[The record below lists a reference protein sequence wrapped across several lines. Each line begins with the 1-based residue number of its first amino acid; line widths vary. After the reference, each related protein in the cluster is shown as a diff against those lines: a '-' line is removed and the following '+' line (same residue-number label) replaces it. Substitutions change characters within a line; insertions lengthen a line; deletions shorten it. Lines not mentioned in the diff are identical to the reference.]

1 MNEPILKVVSVLLI
15 RDESVLLVRHINSKH
30 IENIYGHPGGKLE
43 AGETE
48 AEAAKREIQEET
60 ALVTTLADLREL
72 PTLWTGD
79 VTFKNGN
86 VRTCAM
92 RVFLC
97 RHYEGEIRGTKKEA
111 PAWVPLSEVSKLPLL
126 PNVEKAI
133 REALRLKVP

>member
-1 MNEPILKVVSVLLI
+1 MDADVLSVVAILILK
-15 RDESVLLVRHINSKH
+15 DGHVLLVRHINSKH
-30 IENIYGHPGGKLE
+30 IENIYGLPGGKLE

-48 AEAAKREIQEET
+48 AEAAKRELQEET

-97 RHYEGEIRGTKKEA
+97 RHYHGEIRGTKKEA
-111 PAWVPLSEVSKLPLL
+111 PRWVPLSEVSTLPLL
-126 PNVEKAI
+126 PNVEGAI
-133 REALRLKVP
+133 QEGLQISL